1 MAFSAAV
8 LVSSTTIVSV
18 KRCFFA
24 SRSSPSSLVTF
35 ADAPEED
42 DEGSS
47 LSFFLFLLF
56 LLLLFFLFLLREM
69 PPLSLRDPFTEFVAS
84 MFSLKSGNPWRNCTN
99 IIWRGST
106 DIQTYYFFFFF
117 FIFGVWKVQN
127 LENYFFCEENT
138 IIPN

>member
-99 IIWRGST
+99 IIWRGSRHP
-106 DIQTYYFFFFF
+106 DILLLLLLFHLRCVEGSKSGKLFF
-117 FIFGVWKVQN
+117 
-127 LENYFFCEENT
+127 L
-138 IIPN
+138 